1 MINDTPSPIAYICRL
16 RLFKMGFF
24 SIIFQKFDMK
34 NVVYITLEEYLSK
47 KLQLIGEGGIL
58 SSWKHLWSEDVVL
71 SNLCGPS
78 TRIFRGAIPPVN
90 KTYKCWNNRYKNL
103 RLLSP
108 FPNTQNPIGRTLLLR
123 KMLSRSL
130 PFHNN

>member
-1 MINDTPSPIAYICRL
+1 MTPPPPLHIYAGWDCL
-16 RLFKMGFF
+16 KWDFF
-24 SIIFQKFDMK
+24 SIIFQIFDMK
-34 NVVYITLEEYLSK
+34 NVVYITLEEFLSK

-123 KMLSRSL
+123 KMLSRSV
-130 PFHNN
+130 PFHNK

>member
-24 SIIFQKFDMK
+24 SIIYQIFDMK
-34 NVVYITLEEYLSK
+34 NVVYITLEEFLSK

-71 SNLCGPS
+71 SNICGPS

-103 RLLSP
+103 HLLSP
-108 FPNTQNPIGRTLLLR
+108 FPKTQNPIGRTLSLLENVIKIR
-123 KMLSRSL
+123 TV
-130 PFHNN
+130 PQ